1 MDHFQFRET
10 GLHAEDVPVHR
21 IAESVGTPTYIY
33 SRATLLEHL
42 QRFQSAFAPL
52 DPTICFAVKSC
63 SNLAILNLLAE
74 AGAGMDIVSGGE
86 LRRALTAGTDP
97 SLCVYAGVGKTDEEI
112 NYALDSEIGL
122 FNCESAPEFENIAR
136 LARARGTRAR
146 VALRVNPDVDPK
158 THRHTTTG
166 VRSTKFGIDIEDAPA
181 FFDRYAGETACD
193 LCGLHAHIGSPVR
206 EVEPYVRSARRLLE
220 LVDLLGTRGHAITTL
235 DLGGGFAADYET
247 GEAPSA
253 RTYAEALV
261 PLLAERVRNGLRII
275 MEPGRSIAANAG
287 LLLARV
293 QYVKIAGDRRFAIID
308 AGMHTL
314 LRPSHYDAF
323 HFTWPCSPKAKHHV
337 PQSRRAS
344 LELEGLLKHD
354 VVGPIC
360 ETGDYIALDR
370 ALPPLERGD
379 LLAVFGSG
387 AYGMSMANRY
397 NSMPLPA
404 EVLVD
409 GDAFHVI
416 RRRETHEDLFSHESA
431 FAPTGSPTATHGAA
445 DQ

>member
-1 MDHFQFRET
+1 MDHFEYRDSE
-10 GLHAEDVPVHR
+10 LHAEDVPLHC
-21 IAESVGTPTYIY
+21 IADAVGTPTYVY
-33 SRATLLEHL
+33 SRATFLEHL
-42 QRFQSAFAPL
+42 RRFQTAFAPL
-52 DPTICFAVKSC
+52 SPTICFAVKSC

-86 LRRALTAGTDP
+86 LRRALTAGTAP
-97 SLCVYAGVGKTDEEI
+97 EHCVYAGVGKTDEEI
-112 NYALDSEIGL
+112 NYALDSNIGM
-122 FNCESAPEFENIAR
+122 FNCESGPEFENIAG
-136 LARARGTRAR
+136 LAKARGVRPR
-146 VALRVNPDVDPK
+146 VALRVNPDVDPN

-166 VRSTKFGIDIEDAPA
+166 VRSTKFGIDIEDAA
-181 FFDRYAGETACD
+181 GFFDRHAGNPNCE

-206 EVEPYVRSARRLLE
+206 EVAPYVRATQRLLE
-220 LVDLLGTRGHAITTL
+220 LIDLLKTRGHAISTL
-235 DLGGGFAADYET
+235 DIGGGFAADYET

-253 RTYAEALV
+253 QVYADALV
-261 PLLAERVRNGLRII
+261 PLLEERVRDGLQII

-287 LLLARV
+287 LLVARV
-293 QYVKIAGDRRFAIID
+293 QYVKVAGDRRFAILD

-323 HFTWPCSPKAKHHV
+323 HFTWPCSPEQAHV
-337 PQSRRAS
+337 PATRSATP
-344 LELEGLLKHD
+344 EMEGLLRYD

-370 ALPPLERGD
+370 ALPPLKRGD
-379 LLAVFGSG
+379 LLGVFGSG

-409 GDAFHVI
+409 GESFHVI
-416 RRRETHEDLFSHESA
+416 RQRESIEDLFSHESMKIPA
-431 FAPTGSPTATHGAA
+431 AT
-445 DQ
+445 